1 MRVLGKFQG
10 CVRSALSFAGKAMI
24 FVLKTVMDFKSKFS
38 SGSKFRLRHFIE
50 GWFSSKY
57 QLEQLQR
64 SSAGRI
70 MNLFVRNK
78 ANKITTNHQKF
89 LTLKLNFNNSAGQKM
104 FKPLITPL
112 AASSQPVTFPEFA
125 LDWEK
130 GEKYKND
137 FCALS
142 LTTAPSNC

>member
-104 FKPLITPL
+104 CKPLITPL
-112 AASSQPVTFPEFA
+112 AASHFSRICTW
-125 LDWEK
+125 LRK
-130 GEKYKND
+130 RRKRKKYNND